1 MNSEIAIN
9 NMPTNY
15 IESETILLEKTQA
28 DLKEKLLGFDFNKI
42 RLVRVSGAFE
52 EKDWC
57 SKNHFVY
64 VLKGQIKIN
73 FDGHIKSFAKESS
86 FSITEGK
93 KSKHKL
99 MVEKNEYVELLVFEN
114 E

>member
-1 MNSEIAIN
+1 MASNSIK
-9 NMPTNY
+9 
-15 IESETILLEKTQA
+15 SETILLEKSQA
-28 DLKEKLLGFDFNKI
+28 ELKEKLIGFDFNKI

-52 EKDWC
+52 ENDWC
-57 SKNHFVY
+57 FKNHFVY

-73 FDGHIKSFAKESS
+73 FDGHIKSFAKGNSL
-86 FSITEGK
+86 SITEGE

-99 MVEKNEYVELLVFEN
+99 LVDKEEHVELLVFEK